1 MGVLQRFERRLEG
14 LVEGAFAKVFK
25 GVVEPVEVAGA
36 LQREAAD
43 KKAIVGQGRVLVP
56 NVYVVELGKSDHDR
70 LSPYSGALCSEFASM
85 VRENATENGWA
96 FVGPVR
102 VHLELQEDLD
112 TGMFRV
118 RSGVV
123 HDEPSSGGGSAG
135 RATERPAPAASPLA
149 KERDRRAELG
159 AYDSSSPSSS
169 PSASSDAEATRAHRI
184 GGVSST
190 PRLVVLGSAGSSS
203 GPEQVLEIDRDVV
216 VVGRTGDVQLRLAD
230 PGVSRRHLELRRQGD
245 DIVLT
250 DLGSTNGTRVN
261 GQTVDRRVLHDGDR
275 IQLGE
280 SALVFR
286 RDPL

>member
-1 MGVLQRFERRLEG
+1 VGVLQRFERRLEG

-56 NVYVVELGKSDHDR
+56 NVYVVELGSSDHER
-70 LSPYSGALCSEFASM
+70 LSPYSDALCSEFAAM
-85 VRENATENGWA
+85 VRENAQENGWA

-123 HDEPSSGGGSAG
+123 HDEPASGRGPSGRSA
-135 RATERPAPAASPLA
+135 ERPAPVASPLA
-149 KERDRRAELG
+149 KERDRRARLG
-159 AYDSSSPSSS
+159 ISAYDS
-169 PSASSDAEATRAHRI
+169 PSANSDAEATRAHRV

-190 PRLVVLGSAGSSS
+190 PRLVVLGGDSDD

-230 PGVSRRHLELRRQGD
+230 PGVSRRHLELRRQGG
-245 DIVLT
+245 DIVLS

-261 GQTVDRRVLHDGDR
+261 GQQVDRRVLHDGDR

-280 SALVFR
+280 SAMVFR